1 MLSSF
6 TNENI
11 WEWLLYKFV
20 ILLTNI
26 GVFAR
31 IHNELYL
38 MGLAKKS
45 VLREF
50 IFGLEDIVAHIRI
63 LETGSNS
70 CALGEGHIL

>member
-6 TNENI
+6 VNENI
-11 WEWLLYKFV
+11 WEWLLYKCV

-38 MGLAKKS
+38 MALAKEAVVKI
-45 VLREF
+45 EF
-50 IFGLEDIVAHIRI
+50 NMYYH
-63 LETGSNS
+63 
-70 CALGEGHIL
+70 